1 MPRPFPEI
9 VVGDLMVM
17 GNVGAYS
24 HAMKS
29 EYNSMNLP
37 ASVLIGMDG
46 KVSVIERRGNLTDIM
61 RREME
66 AYSEGEDISM

>member
-1 MPRPFPEI
+1 
-9 VVGDLMVM
+9 MVM
-17 GNVGAYS
+17 ADVGAYS

-37 ASVLIGMDG
+37 ASVLVESSGR
-46 KVSVIERRGNLTDIM
+46 VRVIERRGTLDDVM

-66 AYSEGEDISM
+66 AYNEGRIVSM